1 MKISVELVLRD
12 KELFLREAEEVKKN
26 FPLIEAVNIPDLTR
40 YPLRSWEGCSIAKP
54 FFKHVIPHI
63 RARDIDK
70 DAPFIFKDRLDE
82 DGVGEVLVIAGDRPE
97 DSPATVRDRVS
108 LDIISKFKRDMPE
121 VKIYAGI
128 DPYRGSFNEEA
139 EYIKMKLDSGVSGF
153 FTQPFFDL
161 RKVESFVPLVK
172 GVEVFWGVTPVLNKK
187 MKDYWGK
194 VNKVS
199 FPEDFETSL
208 NWNRNFAGKMLS
220 FASSNNFSVYFMPIK
235 IDVVKYLG
243 GIV

>member
-12 KELFLREAEEVKKN
+12 KKVFLREVKEVKRN
-26 FPLIEAVNIPDLTR
+26 FPLVEAVNIPDLTR
-40 YPLRSWEGCSIAKP
+40 YPLRSWEGCGIAKP

-63 RARDIDK
+63 RARDIDRN
-70 DAPFIFKDRLDE
+70 APFIFKERLDE

-97 DSPATVRDRVS
+97 DSPDTVKDRVT
-108 LDIISKFKRDMPE
+108 LDIISKFKKEMPQ

-128 DPYRGSFNEEA
+128 DPYRGNFNEEA
-139 EYIKMKLDSGVSGF
+139 EYIKMKLDLGVNGF

-161 RKVESFVPLVK
+161 RMVESFIPLVK
-172 GVEVFWGVTPVLNKK
+172 GVEVFWGVTPVLNNG
-187 MKDYWGK
+187 MKDYWKK

-199 FPEDFETSL
+199 FPGDFEISL
-208 NWNRNFAGKMLS
+208 DWNRNFARKMLD
-220 FASSNNFSVYFMPIK
+220 FAGSNNFSVYFMPIK

-243 GIV
+243 GII